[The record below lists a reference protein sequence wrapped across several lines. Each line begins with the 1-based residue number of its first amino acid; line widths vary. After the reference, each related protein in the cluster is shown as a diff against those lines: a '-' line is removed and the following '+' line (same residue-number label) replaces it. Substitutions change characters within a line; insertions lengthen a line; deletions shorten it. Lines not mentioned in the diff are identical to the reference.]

1 MKQIIT
7 IVVIVIA
14 IAATWLVSGQ
24 NRRGTG
30 GSSGAEQQRVLY
42 DFRRLPQIKQPVLTP
57 VERRKILSAVF
68 SSYLKS
74 ADECKSVD
82 ESSGDYLAA
91 ARKAGQIV
99 PDVVSMA
106 TGSFTASGERQMA
119 YIISVS
125 ECNASHADNFGTKRL
140 AIFSGE
146 KLVADVDTDFQR
158 RILRTL
164 DLNSDGVNELLLVG
178 GDINQGIAVDVASLV
193 DFQAGQLRTIK
204 DFKMIREDACES
216 GLSDSNVRASVI
228 HYSVAVKGQM
238 PEFRVENYRARCL
251 SNGRLG
257 KWTFLSSGEMTEQ

>member
-1 MKQIIT
+1 MKQSII
-7 IVVIVIA
+7 IVAVVIA

-24 NRRGTG
+24 NRKGTG
-30 GSSGAEQQRVLY
+30 SRGAEQQQVLY
-42 DFRRLPQIKQPVLTP
+42 DFRRPPQNKQPVLTP
-57 VERRKILSAVF
+57 VERRRILSAVF

-74 ADECKSVD
+74 ANDCKSVD
-82 ESSGDYLAA
+82 ESSDDYLAA

-140 AIFSGE
+140 AVFSGE

-164 DLNSDGVNELLLVG
+164 DLNNDGVNELLLVG
-178 GDINQGIAVDVASLV
+178 GDMNQGIAVDVASLV
-193 DFQAGQLRTIK
+193 DFHEGQLRTIK
-204 DFKMIREDACES
+204 DFKMIKEDACES
-216 GLSDSNVRASVI
+216 GSSDSNVRASVI
-228 HYSVAVKGQM
+228 YYTPAAKGQM

-251 SNGRLG
+251 SNGTLG
-257 KWTFLSSGEMTEQ
+257 KWTFLSSGEMLEQ